1 MASKKEI
8 PIIDESMPLMDK
20 NYENN
25 ELAKLNKP
33 LILTKEYNSQKELI
47 KNMKTK

>member
-20 NYENN
+20 NDENN
-25 ELAKLNKP
+25 ELSELNKP
-33 LILTKEYNSQKELI
+33 LVLTKEYNSQKELI
-47 KNMKTK
+47 KK